1 MPGNLITFLSDNVL
15 LLLLKEVSWET
26 LLLFQRTI
34 VILTFGIKHSISSN
48 TRYKTPRVSLKDDHS
63 QLVVLNNV
71 VIISTFEFPVS
82 EYPLY
87 FSTWRELQTGK
98 MRSVIHV

>member
-15 LLLLKEVSWET
+15 LLLLREVSWEI

-34 VILTFGIKHSISSN
+34 VILTFGIKHSVSSN
-48 TRYKTPRVSLKDDHS
+48 TRYKTCRVSLNDDHS
-63 QLVVLNNV
+63 QLAVLNNV
-71 VIISTFEFPVS
+71 VIVSTFEFPVL
-82 EYPLY
+82 EYSLY
-87 FSTWRELQTGK
+87 FSTWHELQTGK

>member
-1 MPGNLITFLSDNVL
+1 MPGNQITFLSDNVL
-15 LLLLKEVSWET
+15 LLLLREVSWEI

-48 TRYKTPRVSLKDDHS
+48 TRYKTRVSLNDDHS
-63 QLVVLNNV
+63 QLVILNNV
-71 VIISTFEFPVS
+71 VIVSTFEFPVS

-87 FSTWRELQTGK
+87 FSTWHELQAGK

>member
-1 MPGNLITFLSDNVL
+1 MKNLWKLLQNYSKQDYLQSVPGNLITFLSDNVL
-15 LLLLKEVSWET
+15 LLLLREVSWEI

-48 TRYKTPRVSLKDDHS
+48 TRYKNSRVGLNDGHS

-71 VIISTFEFPVS
+71 VIVSTFEFPVS
-82 EYPLY
+82 E
-87 FSTWRELQTGK
+87 
-98 MRSVIHV
+98 